1 MADLSNCPQIH
12 ASLSFNLVSNR
23 LTVSPM
29 YIFPQVHGNHI
40 GQFSHGELVTL
51 REKLTRVKDKLPM
64 GKLSNVVYQVPCTC
78 GKIYIGETVWRL
90 DTRLKKHKDACIC
103 GQLDKSAI
111 AEHAWS
117 EYHPILWESTKVI
130 DRANRQDILRL
141 KEALHIRLTNK
152 DERFNRD
159 VGMVVPDCWVAT
171 INHPPSTHVRMPAHA
186 H

>member
-1 MADLSNCPQIH
+1 
-12 ASLSFNLVSNR
+12 
-23 LTVSPM
+23 M
-29 YIFPQVHGNHI
+29 Y
-40 GQFSHGELVTL
+40 
-51 REKLTRVKDKLPM
+51 
-64 GKLSNVVYQVPCTC
+64 
-78 GKIYIGETVWRL
+78 
-90 DTRLKKHKDACIC
+90 
-103 GQLDKSAI
+103 LDKSAI

-117 EYHPILWESTKVI
+117 EHHPILWESTKII

-171 INHPPSTHVRMPAHA
+171 INHPPSTHVRMPAHV

>member
-1 MADLSNCPQIH
+1 
-12 ASLSFNLVSNR
+12 
-23 LTVSPM
+23 
-29 YIFPQVHGNHI
+29 
-40 GQFSHGELVTL
+40 
-51 REKLTRVKDKLPM
+51 M

-78 GKIYIGETVWRL
+78 GKIYIGETVRRL
-90 DTRLKKHKDACIC
+90 DTRLKEHKDACIC

-117 EYHPILWESTKVI
+117 EHHPILWESTKVI

-171 INHPPSTHVRMPAHA
+171 INHPPIYACAHA
-186 H
+186 CTCALTLFIILIFEFVYHFRPDEGQCNWLKRR

>member
-1 MADLSNCPQIH
+1 MPLAASATTSPPHSGRNHLTLPVNYIIIH
-12 ASLSFNLVSNR
+12 VNSSQLTSLCHDSVS
-23 LTVSPM
+23 
-29 YIFPQVHGNHI
+29 
-40 GQFSHGELVTL
+40 TL

-78 GKIYIGETVWRL
+78 GKIYIGETVRRL
-90 DTRLKKHKDACIC
+90 DTRLKEHKDACIC

-117 EYHPILWESTKVI
+117 EHHPILWESTKVI